1 MFCSRGWPEDTLVHL
16 SLVTK
21 PLKKRDTLSTSEL
34 RINVDMQLDS
44 REINVLKDD
53 TDATLLKH
61 TVLWARKNL
70 PYHHE
75 QVRYLT
81 VFLDVMV
88 HIVDITNV
96 TLSY

>member
-21 PLKKRDTLSTSEL
+21 SLKKRDTLSTSEL
-34 RINVDMQLDS
+34 RVHVYMQLYR
-44 REINVLKDD
+44 REINVVKDD

-61 TVLWARKNL
+61 TVLWARKN
-70 PYHHE
+70 PSYHHK
-75 QVRYLT
+75 QVRYLA

-96 TLSY
+96 ALSY